1 MDKKRL
7 GIGFIGGGFIS
18 RFHIQSLISV
28 RDVDVLGVMS
38 KTKQSAEET
47 ADLANNLGLGP
58 ANAYNTITEMIED
71 PNINAL
77 WAVSYTHL
85 TLPTILLV

>member
-28 RDVDVLGVMS
+28 RDVDVFGVMS

-47 ADLANNLGLGP
+47 ADLSL
-58 ANAYNTITEMIED
+58 IHI
-71 PNINAL
+71 
-77 WAVSYTHL
+77 
-85 TLPTILLV
+85 